1 LRHVQHDLAIMNEAV
16 RNVLAD
22 AVTALHR
29 PDAISEL
36 PAHGEHL
43 GITSLVSTEPAGHQ
57 HLGPLVNDLD
67 RGRALMW
74 SIPMITPTGLL
85 LGSPADAR
93 QGGHRYFE
101 QGKPLLSLS
110 SRDARRDRRPE
121 RAMPMKPAGSRNVG
135 ASRRAPGPSLAGR

>member
-1 LRHVQHDLAIMNEAV
+1 MNQAV

-29 PDAISEL
+29 PDTIGEL

-74 SIPMITPTGLL
+74 VHPDDHAHGLL

-93 QGGHRYFE
+93 QGEHSYFE
-101 QGKPLLSLS
+101 QGKPLSSLS
-110 SRDARRDRRPE
+110 SRDARRDRRP
-121 RAMPMKPAGSRNVG
+121 
-135 ASRRAPGPSLAGR
+135 